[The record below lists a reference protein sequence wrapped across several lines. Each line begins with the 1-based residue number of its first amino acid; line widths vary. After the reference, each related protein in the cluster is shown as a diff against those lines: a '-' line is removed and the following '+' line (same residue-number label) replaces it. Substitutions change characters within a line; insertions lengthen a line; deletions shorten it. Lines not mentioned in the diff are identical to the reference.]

1 MASPFLNPDQYGT
14 SLWRLFS
21 SYRFDI
27 CRNGR
32 CIITIAIATGLCLQQ
47 FCAHMTGAFATL
59 RRAAMETEDFRRTCR
74 PALLGGMADVFF
86 LERITNADI
95 HGAIAISY

>member
-1 MASPFLNPDQYGT
+1 
-14 SLWRLFS
+14 
-21 SYRFDI
+21 
-27 CRNGR
+27 
-32 CIITIAIATGLCLQQ
+32 
-47 FCAHMTGAFATL
+47 
-59 RRAAMETEDFRRTCR
+59 METEDFRRTCR